1 MSLDSDQPTTI
12 VIFSFFS
19 PIFMA
24 FHVFICLVYLT
35 FAKSCGTKLHD
46 TNKHDQSCQTADTT
60 NTVIVVVHPNEEINV
75 AATTTNRVKES
86 SD

>member
-1 MSLDSDQPTTI
+1 MSLDSDQSTTI

-35 FAKSCGTKLHD
+35 FAKSCSTKHG
-46 TNKHDQSCQTADTT
+46 NKHDQSCQTADTT
-60 NTVIVVVHPNEEINV
+60 NTVIVVVHPDEEINV
-75 AATTTNRVKES
+75 AATTTNPVKES

>member
-24 FHVFICLVYLT
+24 FHVFVCLVYLT
-35 FAKSCGTKLHD
+35 FAKSCHTKHG
-46 TNKHDQSCQTADTT
+46 NKHDQSCQTADTPT

-75 AATTTNRVKES
+75 AATTTNPVKES

>member
-24 FHVFICLVYLT
+24 FQVFICFVYLT
-35 FAKSCGTKLHD
+35 FVKSCGTKLHD
-46 TNKHDQSCQTADTT
+46 TNKHDQSCQTVDTHSNLT
-60 NTVIVVVHPNEEINV
+60 GYCTYVAIDELELETV
-75 AATTTNRVKES
+75 
-86 SD
+86 

>member
-24 FHVFICLVYLT
+24 FHVFICFVYLT

-46 TNKHDQSCQTADTT
+46 TNKHDQSCQTEDTT
-60 NTVIVVVHPNEEINV
+60 TTNNVIVVVHPDTDIINM
-75 AATTTNRVKES
+75 ALATNI
-86 SD
+86 